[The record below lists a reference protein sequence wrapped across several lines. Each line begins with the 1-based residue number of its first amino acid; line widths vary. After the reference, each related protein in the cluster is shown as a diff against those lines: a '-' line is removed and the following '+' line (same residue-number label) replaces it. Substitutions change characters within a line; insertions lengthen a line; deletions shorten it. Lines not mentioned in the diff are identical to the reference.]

1 MGRVRLADR
10 SVAAIIRGR
19 ALEVRYRRRGAAAVA
34 RLDLE
39 VRPGEV
45 VGLMGPNGAGK
56 STVMRLL
63 ATLLRPTAGTLSILG
78 NDARRPKGGT
88 RRRIGFLPDDA
99 PHADALSGR
108 ENAELFARAA
118 GLPKDDAK
126 QATAALLEQFGLD
139 GDAERPVAEYSFGM
153 RRKLAIVEALA
164 HGPDLLLL
172 DEPTIGLDW
181 TSREA
186 LRSAIRERSAR
197 GGAVV
202 MASNDTA
209 EVARCCGRVLFMHR
223 GAAVT
228 DDAPQSLLSKLGA
241 ATRLEATLTRAPTS
255 PVEVAGLSIA
265 LTTPEHIVAHSAD
278 GAAALP
284 AFCAALLEAGA
295 EILDVAVR
303 APDLSDA
310 FLAATGTELVTR

>member
-1 MGRVRLADR
+1 VTIVAGR
-10 SVAAIIRGR
+10 G
-19 ALEVRYRRRGAAAVA
+19 LEVRYRRRGPATVA
-34 RLDLE
+34 GLDLT

-45 VGLMGPNGAGK
+45 IGLMGPNGAGK

-63 ATLLRPTAGTLSILG
+63 ATLLRPSGGTLSILG
-78 NDARRPKGGT
+78 NDALRPKGVT
-88 RRRIGFLPDDA
+88 RRRIGFLPDEA
-99 PHADALSGR
+99 PHVDALSGR
-108 ENAELFARAA
+108 ENAVLFARAA
-118 GLPKDDAK
+118 GLPGDDANR
-126 QATAALLEQFGLD
+126 AAAVLLEEFGLA

-164 HGPDLLLL
+164 HRPHLLLL

-181 TSREA
+181 TAREA
-186 LRSAIRERSAR
+186 LRSAIRERSAG

-209 EVARCCGRVLFMHR
+209 EIARCCGRVLFMHR
-223 GAAVT
+223 GAPIA
-228 DDAPQSLLSKLGA
+228 DDAPRALLSRLGA
-241 ATRLEATLTRAPTS
+241 ATRFEVTLARAPTT

-265 LTTPEHIVAHSAD
+265 LSTPERIVAHSAD

-295 EILDVAVR
+295 EIVDVAVR
-303 APDLSDA
+303 TPDLSDA
-310 FLAATGTELVTR
+310 FLAVTGTELVTR